1 MSHVSVS
8 SLFSRCQRR
17 RLCCCLPSAFCCHA
31 AAALQCCYITPS
43 SSSAA
48 AVARELKSY
57 RGTGATP
64 LVAPCCLLLTS
75 FCSCCC
81 CRLLSRDL
89 RFPLMSAPPDR
100 VSAGWVLHLDRAYT
114 ADQRPLSHS
123 QPLPTSGSASHNL
136 NHASPSVL
144 SLSRFTWRQR

>member
-1 MSHVSVS
+1 MMWYVVSDDLMMWDVS
-8 SLFSRCQRR
+8 CLGLFS
-17 RLCCCLPSAFCCHA
+17 LLSLPAATPAADLPSAFCCHA

-64 LVAPCCLLLTS
+64 LVAPCCFLLTS

-100 VSAGWVLHLDRAYT
+100 VSAGWSTSIA
-114 ADQRPLSHS
+114 LSTTPYVWLCFS
-123 QPLPTSGSASHNL
+123 
-136 NHASPSVL
+136 
-144 SLSRFTWRQR
+144 